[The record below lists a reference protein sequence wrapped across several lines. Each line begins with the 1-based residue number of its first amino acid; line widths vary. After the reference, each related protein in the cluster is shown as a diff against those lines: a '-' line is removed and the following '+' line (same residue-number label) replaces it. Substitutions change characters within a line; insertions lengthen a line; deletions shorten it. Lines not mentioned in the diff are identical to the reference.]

1 MGPVPHL
8 FRQRGLV
15 SDVPFV
21 GIPEVSSEG
30 RSYPPVAHFE
40 SDVIISNKVYSV
52 LELPKILPSK
62 MGSHSPT
69 AWS

>member
-21 GIPEVSSEG
+21 GILEVSSEG
-30 RSYPPVAHFE
+30 RAYLPVAHFE
-40 SDVIISNKVYSV
+40 SDVIISNKVYGV
-52 LELPKILPSK
+52 LELPKILSSK
-62 MGSHSPT
+62 MRSDSPT

>member
-30 RSYPPVAHFE
+30 RAYLSVAHFE
-40 SDVIISNKVYSV
+40 SDVIVSNKVYGV
-52 LELPKILPSK
+52 LELPKILSPK
-62 MGSHSPT
+62 MRSHSPT